1 MYKQIESRDDCA
13 SLQEDLDSLSAWSI
27 DSRLC
32 FNVTKCKVQTIT
44 RKGRPTSAVYQI
56 TGCVIK
62 STASE
67 CDLGESVSSDLTWNN
82 QVYEQATRVHTHKPV
97 RRTLYFGLVRPHIGY
112 ATQVWAPQFIELISK
127 LESIQRRATKFI
139 LRLSFSTSINYRT
152 RLQSLKRIGAIAKWA
167 DEFIVIPISI
177 RLKKLQM
184 DVLIDVH

>member
-1 MYKQIESRDDCA
+1 M
-13 SLQEDLDSLSAWSI
+13 
-27 DSRLC
+27 
-32 FNVTKCKVQTIT
+32 
-44 RKGRPTSAVYQI
+44 
-56 TGCVIK
+56 
-62 STASE
+62 
-67 CDLGESVSSDLTWNN
+67 
-82 QVYEQATRVHTHKPV
+82 
-97 RRTLYFGLVRPHIGY
+97 RPHIGY

-177 RLKKLQM
+177 RLKKLKM